1 MKFSLHVYTTQ
12 QPYFCL
18 LLKFFCKLGTIM
30 SPLGENNFVFYGSDF
45 NPGSFLRT
53 PCGFT
58 HCFIFIEFTSIKNQM
73 TWDLIQYVYNCVFS
87 LRVFTACF
95 HYVNTVHDLRQNLR
109 QNCRHFR
116 QLYQQKKSTKISFS
130 ANKIYYIYWFLWGK
144 KRLQIYKM
152 SKLQISTCD
161 EDLY

>member
-18 LLKFFCKLGTIM
+18 LLKFFCKLGTFM

-95 HYVNTVHDLRQNLR
+95 HCVFSLCKYCSWPETESQTELSSLPSTLPAKKVHEDIIFGQQDILYILISLR
-109 QNCRHFR
+109 
-116 QLYQQKKSTKISFS
+116 KKEITNI
-130 ANKIYYIYWFLWGK
+130 
-144 KRLQIYKM
+144 
-152 SKLQISTCD
+152 
-161 EDLY
+161 